1 MSKTSLAWL
10 AITFLIGG
18 GFMVFIASRSLS
30 NQTRSGGTSN
40 PISWPPKTPGD
51 ADPKWLTSFSLVERT
66 GKTVSS
72 EDLKGKPYIASFF
85 FSTCPGVC
93 IQQNQLVA
101 GLLMEFRDTDVQF
114 VSISTDPLT
123 DTPEMLRAYALKMKA
138 PSDRWLFLTGNPR
151 YIRRIG
157 AEMFLTAVSEDGKT
171 HGSKML
177 LVDREGNF
185 VGAYAWSKNEELKR
199 LKDAMRALAAGKDV
213 KAEGLLPLSA
223 GNPSHR
229 AVDDDEEETEHEE
242 KKSDELKAESSQA
255 EPQENQPST
264 SNDPEPATK

>member
-10 AITFLIGG
+10 ALTFLIGG

-30 NQTRSGGTSN
+30 NQMRWGGTSN

-72 EDLKGKPYIASFF
+72 DDLKGKPYVASFF

-93 IQQNQLVA
+93 VAQNQFVA
-101 GLLMEFRDTDVQF
+101 GMVAEFKNTDVQF
-114 VSISTDPLT
+114 LSISTDPLT
-123 DTPEMLRAYALKMKA
+123 DTPGALRAYALKMKA
-138 PSDRWLFLTGNPR
+138 PPNRWLFLTGNPG
-151 YIRRIG
+151 YIQRVA
-157 AEMFLTAVSEDGKT
+157 AEMFLTAVSKDGKT

-185 VGAYAWSKNEELKR
+185 IGAYPWEKNDDLKR
-199 LKDAMRALAAGKDV
+199 LKEAIRAAAAGEDV
-213 KAEGLLPLSA
+213 KAKGLLPLSA

-242 KKSDELKAESSQA
+242 KKSDEPKAESSQA